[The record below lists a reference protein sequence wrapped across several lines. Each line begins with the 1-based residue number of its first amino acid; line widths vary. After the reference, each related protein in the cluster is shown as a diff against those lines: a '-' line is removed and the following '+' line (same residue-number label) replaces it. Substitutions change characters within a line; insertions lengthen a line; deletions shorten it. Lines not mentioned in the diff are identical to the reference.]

1 MPHVDRADIQG
12 NVLRG
17 YRFPVARYVFLRV
30 GDPRSG
36 RRWLQRCVEHVTN
49 AELWDEKPGWAL
61 NVAFTHA
68 GLRALGLS
76 NESLDSFP
84 AEFEQ
89 GMQARAPLLG
99 DTGGSSPAHWD
110 SPFRDGDIHVMAVL
124 NASAPEHLEERC
136 DWFEATLASAEGLDV
151 VGRQGAARLTEG
163 REHFGYVDGL
173 SQPLVEGDGM
183 PTRRGQGIKE
193 GSGWRAIRAG
203 EFLLGHHDETG
214 RMPPAPQPAPLAQN
228 GTYVVY
234 RKLHQDVALF
244 RRFLAERSRAYAGGE
259 EKLAAAL
266 MGRWRDGTPIELS
279 PDAAD
284 PALGFDLQRNNDFVY
299 REDLDGFRCPVGAH
313 IRRANPRDALGF
325 RHKMVH
331 RHRLI
336 RRGMPYGAP
345 LPPGSDD
352 DGVDR
357 GLVFVCLGA
366 SIMRQFEFVQT
377 QWMNDGNIFAL
388 GADKDVLAGDNDGTG
403 KMTVQGRPPWFVGAI
418 PRLVTNKGGDY
429 FFLPG
434 IRALRHI
441 AGNLDA

>member
-1 MPHVDRADIQG
+1 MPHIDRADIQG

-17 YRFPVARYVFLRV
+17 YRFPVARYLFIRV
-30 GDPRSG
+30 ADVLSG
-36 RRWLQRCVEHVTN
+36 RQWLLHLVEHVTN
-49 AELWDEKPGWAL
+49 AEPWDEKPGWAL
-61 NVAFTHA
+61 NIAFTHA
-68 GLRALGLS
+68 GLRALGAPA
-76 NESLDSFP
+76 ESLDSFP
-84 AEFEQ
+84 AEFQ
-89 GMQARAPLLG
+89 DGMRARAELLG
-99 DTGGSSPAHWD
+99 DTRDSSPAHWD
-110 SPFRDGDIHVMAVL
+110 SHFSNGDAHVMAVL
-124 NASAPEHLEERC
+124 NASAPERLQERC
-136 DWFEATLASAEGLDV
+136 DWLERTLASSTALQV
-151 VGRQGAARLTEG
+151 VGRQDVARLPEG

-173 SQPLVEGDGM
+173 SQPRVEGDGM
-183 PTRRGQGIKE
+183 HTRLGEGIKE
-193 GSGWRAIRAG
+193 GSGRRALRAG
-203 EFLLGHHDETG
+203 EFLLGHPDETG
-214 RMPPAPQPAPLAQN
+214 RMPPAPVPAALAQN
-228 GTYVVY
+228 GTYLVY
-234 RKLHQDVALF
+234 RKLRQDVALF
-244 RRFLAERSRAYAGGE
+244 RRFLTERSRAYAGGE

-279 PDAAD
+279 PDKAD
-284 PALGFDLQRNNDFVY
+284 PLLGFDLQRNNDFVY
-299 REDLDGFRCPVGAH
+299 RDDLDGFRCPVGAH

-325 RHKMVH
+325 QHKMVH

-357 GLVFVCLGA
+357 GLIFVCLGA
-366 SIMRQFEFVQT
+366 SIVRQFEFVQT

-403 KMTVQGRPPWFVGAI
+403 KMTVQGRPPWFVGAV

-441 AGNLDA
+441 ASDPAI